1 LLTTLETLK
10 HEWNSLNGPKQS
22 NGNTVV
28 QEFQQDV
35 AQKVAHIETIRNRL
49 ANHLV
54 HNRPTNR
61 LSNHR
66 TNNHLSRNP
75 KEMEEQLMTN
85 WISATEEERQLM
97 DKARKAGVRRGI
109 NASRNVLLNMIAAGE
124 GMTAAAALKMALE
137 QLTNLTIE
145 EVEG

>member
-1 LLTTLETLK
+1 
-10 HEWNSLNGPKQS
+10 
-22 NGNTVV
+22 
-28 QEFQQDV
+28 
-35 AQKVAHIETIRNRL
+35 
-49 ANHLV
+49 
-54 HNRPTNR
+54 
-61 LSNHR
+61 
-66 TNNHLSRNP
+66 
-75 KEMEEQLMTN
+75 MEEQLMTN